1 MRPGTTLTK
10 KELRQHL
17 NISQQ
22 TLARLLN
29 ETYYEELRGLGY
41 TKKQRI
47 LLPRQ
52 LKLIDEIVGLEL

>member
-1 MRPGTTLTK
+1 MRPTTTLTK

-29 ETYYEELRGLGY
+29 DTYYQELSCLGY

-52 LKLIDEIVGLEL
+52 LKLIDEIVGLEI